1 MNYILSTRQLMFAL
15 GLLVSIAAPIRAQIA
30 TFSGRVTDQNTDQ
43 GIPDVA
49 IVAQGNLTGTRV
61 AISDSQG
68 NYALEMGANTNI
80 KLRAY
85 RKNFI
90 FNPAFVGFTSLGGF
104 LTGTRSLDFQGAA
117 LPFPILIFGQ
127 APILLTQDNSL
138 EGLAVDSVFHLR
150 DPIKLSNNDYFGSD
164 KRTRLILLLVDLDLF
179 QGETLSIISVQAQDK
194 TMVTHNLVVED
205 LRKVPGVPWMSQLTV
220 RLPGVLAVPNDLAV
234 TVTARNATSNAV
246 TFRVE

>member
-1 MNYILSTRQLMFAL
+1 MSYLFQTRSLAL
-15 GLLVSIAAPIRAQIA
+15 LLIVLTCPPGFSQVA
-30 TFSGRVTDQNTDQ
+30 TFTGRVTDQNTGQ

-61 AISDSQG
+61 AISDPQG
-68 NYALEMGANTNI
+68 NYTLEMGANTNI

-179 QGETLSIISVQAQDK
+179 QGETLSIISVQAHDK
-194 TMVTHNLVVED
+194 TMVTHNFVVED

-220 RLPGVLAVPNDLAV
+220 RVPDVLAVPNDLAV
-234 TVTARNATSNAV
+234 TVTARSQISNVV
-246 TFRVE
+246 TLRVQ